1 MIRNVIASFAFAVAT
16 SMVAAASSPVQPG
29 DQSRWSLDFRARM
42 DQPSTQPIEVHFT
55 GGWTST
61 ISAVHAG
68 EFDAQLQLANVQFAG
83 DAVKGASPATIAN
96 LQSRLSRPFWAT
108 YRNDGGLLAIHFF
121 RDVSPSDRNLLQM
134 IATELQL
141 VRPDSVR
148 QSWTAQERDG
158 AGEYSALYLMPRS
171 DRITKRKL
179 KYIYT
184 DGIAGAPA
192 NALRVSIDQSDT
204 TFSLTSDSRVQG
216 IDGSDH
222 VSISLSTEKSEQ
234 LAAITEF
241 HASNLQTLR
250 APELAGSLERAH
262 SDVIDLPIVTQK
274 PDDSVARTES
284 DDRLLKGR
292 STEDILK
299 AAFAKDA
306 GNAAQQDRLVAL
318 FRQRPEA
325 TAAAAALLIKDGP
338 RRTVTNALGA
348 SNSLSAITALSGL
361 AHDAT
366 LAKDL
371 RVDAIVAFVQMQHP
385 MAEAMRV
392 PNDLVHDSN
401 PAVQAAARMISGALA
416 RAGRPEH
423 PTESEAIDASL
434 LALYRNA
441 TDTRDKTELVGALGN
456 SAGSSAI
463 QAIKE
468 GLRDSSSS
476 IRSAAARALRLA
488 DGSDV
493 DRLLARA
500 ILSDSDPAVRADA
513 IFATRFRHPLASALA
528 DALVDAASADKISYV
543 RSDALAVLRQNLAAS
558 VRIPEALARIADT
571 DADAGIRRQ
580 AKDALATL
588 PPPKSTRP

>member
-1 MIRNVIASFAFAVAT
+1 
-16 SMVAAASSPVQPG
+16 
-29 DQSRWSLDFRARM
+29 
-42 DQPSTQPIEVHFT
+42 
-55 GGWTST
+55 
-61 ISAVHAG
+61 
-68 EFDAQLQLANVQFAG
+68 
-83 DAVKGASPATIAN
+83 
-96 LQSRLSRPFWAT
+96 
-108 YRNDGGLLAIHFF
+108 
-121 RDVSPSDRNLLQM
+121 
-134 IATELQL
+134 
-141 VRPDSVR
+141 
-148 QSWTAQERDG
+148 
-158 AGEYSALYLMPRS
+158 
-171 DRITKRKL
+171 
-179 KYIYT
+179 
-184 DGIAGAPA
+184 
-192 NALRVSIDQSDT
+192 
-204 TFSLTSDSRVQG
+204 
-216 IDGSDH
+216 
-222 VSISLSTEKSEQ
+222 
-234 LAAITEF
+234 
-241 HASNLQTLR
+241 
-250 APELAGSLERAH
+250 
-262 SDVIDLPIVTQK
+262 
-274 PDDSVARTES
+274 
-284 DDRLLKGR
+284 
-292 STEDILK
+292 
-299 AAFAKDA
+299 
-306 GNAAQQDRLVAL
+306 
-318 FRQRPEA
+318 
-325 TAAAAALLIKDGP
+325 
-338 RRTVTNALGA
+338 
-348 SNSLSAITALSGL
+348 L